1 MTNTKT
7 ENTNRSATTDVCK
20 TESGFEY
27 IKLTKEQFKN
37 FKRIGWE
44 KEDVVE
50 AYYELTVVGYVI
62 LYPKTMKPMFDH
74 RDFDK
79 VYRDIKK
86 DGK

>member
-1 MTNTKT
+1 MTNEKT
-7 ENTNRSATTDVCK
+7 ESMTANVCK

-27 IKLTKEQFKN
+27 IKLTKEEFKN

-79 VYRDIKK
+79 VYRDLKK